1 MLSFVII
8 QLSQW
13 ISYFIILQGFTFP
26 VTEFFLED
34 IIEKTRYKITPE
46 FDNYQGNSRRRR
58 MRQSSAKCDPLSEMF
73 EVNAFCEVLCLIVLF
88 FEQRKSVPGH

>member
-1 MLSFVII
+1 MLYSVIL
-8 QLSQW
+8 QLSQL

-26 VTEFFLED
+26 VTELFLED

-58 MRQSSAKCDPLSEMF
+58 QPSAKSDPLSEMF
-73 EVNAFCEVLCLIVLF
+73 EVNAFCEVLCLTVLF
-88 FEQRKSVPGH
+88 FEQRKFIPGH